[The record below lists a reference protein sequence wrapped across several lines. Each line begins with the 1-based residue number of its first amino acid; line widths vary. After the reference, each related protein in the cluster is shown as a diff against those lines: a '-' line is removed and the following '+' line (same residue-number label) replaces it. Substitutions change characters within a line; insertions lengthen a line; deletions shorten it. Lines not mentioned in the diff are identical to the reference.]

1 MPAPVDDRVKG
12 QVIQDWSAGK
22 SSDEIATKKGIGAG
36 SVSNIINEFK
46 CGLENYDYISIRELA
61 VQIKKEGI
69 TFPQLA
75 LMYRRHNYIKK
86 LGANEE
92 QIESLIANLLDGA
105 RSLPEEKIVDLMNQ
119 VYEISKSESIPLT
132 EVPQYVNQSLE
143 KKKRLE
149 DEIQKARSSWRR
161 RMSKSTRLKNSRD

>member
-1 MPAPVDDRVKG
+1 MKLQQKKESVPAVS
-12 QVIQDWSAGK
+12 VILSMNSSAALK
-22 SSDEIATKKGIGAG
+22 TMI
-36 SVSNIINEFK
+36 
-46 CGLENYDYISIRELA
+46 ISIRELA

-132 EVPQYVNQSLE
+132 
-143 KKKRLE
+143 
-149 DEIQKARSSWRR
+149 
-161 RMSKSTRLKNSRD
+161 